1 MRADRPLL
9 VSAAFLGAG
18 LWLIFRYGIS
28 GGGVN
33 AALPW
38 SNVGFHVNVAAS
50 GPAAI
55 GGAVLTG
62 VGLLLLLWSILAA
75 LAWHASLL
83 VSRHDDEEDF
93 LRILP
98 PLAADAPLSDGPE
111 EGVPASISG
120 PRSFL

>member
-18 LWLIFRYGIS
+18 LWLIFRYGVS

-55 GGAVLTG
+55 GGAILTAIG
-62 VGLLLLLWSILAA
+62 ILLMLWSMIAA
-75 LAWHASLL
+75 LAWHTSLL
-83 VSRHDDEEDF
+83 VNRHDDEEDI

-98 PLAADAPLSDGPE
+98 PLASDTPE
-111 EGVPASISG
+111 ESMPASMSG